1 MFKVTLCFA
10 PIFLKEKQ
18 NMKCFVAFLMTLA
31 VVNSFPLKNDED
43 SSLKRKVMAVIQELS
58 VFQMEAFK
66 MLFFTFGA
74 IFIGVS

>member
-1 MFKVTLCFA
+1 
-10 PIFLKEKQ
+10 
-18 NMKCFVAFLMTLA
+18 MKCFVVFLMTLA

-43 SSLKRKVMAVIQELS
+43 SSLKKEGNGGNTRAQELS
-58 VFQMEAFK
+58 VFQMEAFT